1 MSKFED
7 ALLESGSIMRK
18 GYSTILEN
26 SGKLIALLTAAV
38 AILLTFADVGLPS
51 IVGAELG
58 ADLLIMLAASYV
70 IYFSLEDA
78 GERLGKTTDIYT
90 SAEKIWRNLSHRV
103 GGDAVGRLRS
113 FCISYS
119 KEELKYRKEVS
130 LIAAGLTADELAA
143 YEAGEVFPRKTRRI
157 LSRISRM
164 KPIEISPTVLLGAAG
179 SSSSSEL
186 KNPERGKVPRL
197 ILSLLPTTLC
207 MLFTVSM
214 MISAKSGL
222 DAGAIISGIV
232 KLSTLPMIAMKGYSC
247 GYEYAK
253 GTLPLWMG
261 TKSKLLEA
269 FLEEG
274 DGNH

>member
-7 ALLESGSIMRK
+7 ALLESGNIMRK
-18 GYSTILEN
+18 GYSAILEN

-58 ADLLIMLAASYV
+58 AELLIMLTASYI

-78 GERLGKTTDIYT
+78 GERLGKTTDAYT
-90 SAEKIWRNLSHRV
+90 RAEKSWRALAARV
-103 GGDAVGRLRS
+103 KGDDVGRLRE

-119 KEELKYRKEVS
+119 KEELEYRKEVS
-130 LIAAGLTADELAA
+130 LIAAGLTKDELLV
-143 YEAGEVFPRKTRRI
+143 YEKGEELPRQQRRV

-164 KPIEISPTVLLGAAG
+164 KPIEISPSVLLGFGG
-179 SSSSSEL
+179 SDSSSEL
-186 KNPERGKVPRL
+186 KNPERHRIARL
-197 ILSLLPTTLC
+197 IVGLIPTTLC

-222 DAGAIISGIV
+222 DAGAVISGIV
-232 KLSTLPMIAMKGYSC
+232 KLSTLPMIAMRGYSC
-247 GYEYAK
+247 GYEYAR
-253 GTLPLWMG
+253 TALPLWMA
-261 TKSKLLEA
+261 TKAKLLEA
-269 FLEEG
+269 FLEETG
-274 DGNH
+274 VNH